1 MKRTLLVLA
10 LGSTLFACGEKEAVS
25 ETPAAQANATPATVE
40 AAAPETKI
48 EAAAVENA
56 DATKADDKFAN
67 EIDKVS
73 YSAGVNI
80 IGPFANSLPKY
91 AELGYTFNNDMV
103 VKGIQDALAGQVQL
117 TDDEMRQVITA
128 FHQKVQAKQQEQQAK
143 LSVEQMEK
151 GKTYLDDNKKKDGVK
166 ITESGLQ
173 YRVLTQG
180 DGAVPT
186 DKDTVE
192 VHYKGTLTDGTVFD
206 SSYDRG
212 APVKFP
218 VNGVIKG
225 WVEALQL
232 MPVGSKYELTIP
244 AELGYGERGTPTI
257 PPNSVLVF
265 EVELLSIVKPAEAK
279 TAAQ

>member
-25 ETPAAQANATPATVE
+25 ETPATQANATPATVE

-279 TAAQ
+279 TAAH